1 MTEDKWL
8 QKSIKLAN
16 DGNYLDRLQDEIYD
30 VQPAEDRELDPDAV
44 KQAKKAYKKN
54 DYEDLVKAFI
64 EFDKFPYSDTYTAYL
79 RHAEKDVFKRN
90 PETVKRIG
98 KRIEKMGIETALAR
112 SSQPK
117 ESNRQMGGK
126 FEKWLRHT
134 EYDDIS
140 YQKFMEDVPEGEIRI
155 MGESAAK
162 LRKFIN
168 EELGIDM
175 DKEPDILAKKKS
187 DGETIY
193 VAGEAKFLTGFGG
206 HQGRQ
211 IGDALNIAEKVHN
224 HRRDDVLG
232 LAVIDGV
239 HLIEIRDDFNR
250 KYQRKIRNSDANVLS
265 ALYVKEFLESL

>member
-1 MTEDKWL
+1 MTENKWL
-8 QKSIKLAN
+8 EKSIELAN
-16 DGNYLDRLQDEIYD
+16 NENYLDRLQDEIYD
-30 VQPAEDRELDPDAV
+30 VQPAKDRDLDSDAV
-44 KQAKKAYKKN
+44 KQAKKAYEEN

-64 EFDKFPYSDTYTAYL
+64 AFDKFPYSDTYTAYL
-79 RHAEKDVFKRN
+79 RHAKEDVFERN

-98 KRIEKMGIETALAR
+98 KRIEQMGIETALAR

-126 FEKWLRHT
+126 FEKWLHNT
-134 EYDDIS
+134 EYDDVS
-140 YQKFMEDVPEGEIRI
+140 YQRFMGDVSEGEIKI

-168 EELGIDM
+168 HELGIDM

-211 IGDALNIAEKVHN
+211 IGDALNIAEKVHD
-224 HRRDDVLG
+224 HHRDDVHG
-232 LAVIDGV
+232 VAVIDGV

-250 KYQRKIRNSDANVLS
+250 KYQRKIRNSDATVLS